1 MLIASHVDDILS
13 FVLSAI
19 EDKNLDDLPRLIAE
33 ATAGGMEGEKSVQY
47 AIRMLQTFRNEQQ
60 QREDDEKIYNQAY
73 LVKQEE
79 DDKNWRLEKEYMEL
93 QEKVFT
99 NSHYRVMFSI
109 GLVVVSYINSE
120 CILQFV
126 VVVKNFLHRVVA
138 VVLIS

>member
-1 MLIASHVDDILS
+1 M
-13 FVLSAI
+13 
-19 EDKNLDDLPRLIAE
+19 DDLARLIAE

-79 DDKNWRLEKEYMEL
+79 EEKNWRLEKEYMEL

-99 NSHYRVMFSI
+99 NSHDRLLNY
-109 GLVVVSYINSE
+109 LSYFHLLLTYCYYIHT
-120 CILQFV
+120 LY
-126 VVVKNFLHRVVA
+126 
-138 VVLIS
+138 